1 MASLTLY
8 VMQDANTNVYH
19 SFKMNGTLRC
29 AAKAQGIV
37 FDGTDSDVTC
47 KGCLA
52 TMQATKQAWRDHDAL
67 MDSQPDTYAP
77 RDDDEEEDN

>member
-8 VMQDANTNVYH
+8 IMLDTDTNVYH

-29 AAKAQGIV
+29 MARAQGAV
-37 FDGTDSDVTC
+37 FDGADSDVTC

-52 TMQATKQAWRDHDAL
+52 TLQATKQAWRDHDTL
-67 MDSQPDTYAP
+67 MDAQPDTYAP
-77 RDDDEEEDN
+77 RDDEEEESN